1 MPDSGS
7 DTVTLGLMASLL
19 ETGKE
24 VLNLFH
30 EVDLHMLCISLFS
43 LHNMDIVLSLIPVP
57 HIILICGHLWNNVLD
72 KDLFVIN

>member
-1 MPDSGS
+1 MLDSGS

-30 EVDLHMLCISLFS
+30 EVDLHIANAY
-43 LHNMDIVLSLIPVP
+43 LHFP
-57 HIILICGHLWNNVLD
+57 
-72 KDLFVIN
+72 F